1 MPTSVRRTTYPRFK
15 RIITARTLQEQWT
28 PTAAEW
34 TFAQQVTRHPQLRF
48 NLIILLKIFQQLHH
62 FPPITQ
68 IPDVISTHI
77 RTTLDLDLDLRL
89 GYPAIRTMYDHHK
102 AIRTHL
108 KVLPNGATT
117 RHIAVLAVYEAAQR
131 MNREA
136 DLINVAIEALIKANA
151 ELPTFSTLD
160 KIVERVGSLVE
171 RQIVARVGARLSE
184 PVIARLDQ
192 LVAAQG
198 VRQRTEFTRLKE
210 LPQKPTRDHLRTLE
224 DRLHWLESLADP
236 TTLLADV
243 AHSKIVHFAE
253 EIKSLDAALVREI
266 RAPRRYLMLLCLLY
280 QVQTQARDD
289 LIAMFRKYLKTLH
302 GRGQTA
308 LQKLRERQRE
318 TIEQLLA
325 VFTEVLETTEGQADD
340 AHLGPEV
347 RRVLNAHGG
356 GETLL
361 ADCLVLSEYNGQNY
375 LPLLPPLYA
384 PSRTVLFRLLNI
396 VEIEPTTEADGLVDA
411 LTLLRTLR
419 SLRKP
424 IIPASIPLD
433 FANNLWRRVIL
444 RTHGKR
450 KKRKVFDRRLFE
462 ICVFTYLAEGLK
474 TGDLA
479 VRGSAQ
485 YADFRTQLLPWEQ
498 CEPKLVDVCREVGL
512 ASTPQSFVFQLW
524 IWLKLVAEEVDQGY
538 PDQSSLVIADD
549 GTPVLKKLPKTV
561 PTQEVEAFEQVVHAR
576 MPSRSVLEVLWNT
589 AHWTDWPRHFGPLS
603 GSEPKMDNATIRYLL
618 ATFCYGSNLGP
629 AETERHTS
637 GAIAAQT
644 LSTINRQH
652 ISQPMLEAAR
662 RDIINVYNQL
672 DLPKLWGDATVASVD
687 GSQYDLAEDNLI
699 AEYSFRYRAK
709 GGIAYQHISDQYIAL
724 FTHFITCGTW
734 EAIYIIDGL
743 LKNTSDIQPTVI
755 HGDTQ
760 AQSTPVFALTYLLGI
775 DLIPRIRNWKELI
788 FFRPQ
793 KDVTYAHIDTLFGGT
808 IDWNLIETHWQDL
821 MQVAISIIE
830 GTILAST
837 ILRKLSHD
845 SKRNKLYKAFREVG
859 RVVRTVV
866 LLRSISSLELRQQVL
881 SMTNKVESFNNFAAW
896 VFFSNYGILD
906 TNDPA
911 EQEKRLHYRD
921 IVANALILQNTVDLS
936 QVLRQLRAEGYSVR
950 RALVAHLSPY
960 PTQHLRR
967 YGDYPLHF
975 EAMPEPIDPACD
987 LGDEGDE

>member
-15 RIITARTLQEQWT
+15 RIITARLLQERFT

-34 TFAQQVTRHPQLRF
+34 TMAQQVTRYPQLRLNF
-48 NLIILLKIFQQLHH
+48 VVLVKVFQYLHH
-62 FPPITQ
+62 FPPLEQ
-68 IPDVISTHI
+68 IPPAIVAHI
-77 RTTLDLDLDLRL
+77 RTTLRLDSDLPF
-89 GYPAIRTMYDHHK
+89 GYRAVRTMYDHHK
-102 AIRTHL
+102 AIRTAL
-108 KVLPNGATT
+108 KVLPNGAAT
-117 RHIAVLAVYEAAQR
+117 RHIAVHAVYEAAQR

-136 DLINVAIEALIKANA
+136 DLINVAIESLMKANA
-151 ELPTFSTLD
+151 EVPAFSTLD
-160 KIVERVGSLVE
+160 KIVERVGALVD
-171 RQIVARVGARLSE
+171 RQLVARVGARLTE
-184 PVIARLDQ
+184 PIMARLDQ

-198 VRQRTEFTRLKE
+198 TRQRTEFTRLKE

-224 DRLHWLESLADP
+224 DRLHWLEAIADP

-243 AHSKIVHFAE
+243 AHSKIIHFAE
-253 EIKSLDAALVREI
+253 ETKGLDAALVRDI
-266 RAPRRYLMLLCLLY
+266 RAPRRRLMLLCLLH
-280 QVQTQARDD
+280 QVQIQARDD
-289 LIAMFRKYLKTLH
+289 LILMFRKYLKTLH

-308 LQKLRERQRE
+308 LQKLRERQQE

-325 VFTEVLETTEGQADD
+325 VLTEVLETTEAQADD

-347 RRVLNAHGG
+347 RQILNAYGG
-356 GETLL
+356 GDTLL
-361 ADCLVLSEYNGQNY
+361 ADCLVISAYNGQNY

-384 PSRTVLFRLLNI
+384 ASRTVLFRLLDLLEI
-396 VEIEPTTEADGLVDA
+396 VPTTEDDGLMDA

-419 SLRKP
+419 RLRKP
-424 IIPASIPLD
+424 VIPATIDLD
-433 FANNLWRRVIL
+433 FANDLWRRVIV

-462 ICVFTYLAEGLK
+462 IGVFTYLAEGLK

-485 YADFRTQLLPWEQ
+485 YADFRTQLLPWDQ
-498 CEPKLVDVCREVGL
+498 CEPKVLDFCREVGL
-512 ASTPQSFVFQLW
+512 ASTPQGFVFQLW

-561 PTQEVEAFEQVVHAR
+561 PTQEMEAFEQVLHAR
-576 MPSRSVLEVLWNT
+576 MPSRSVLEALWNT
-589 AHWTDWPRHFGPLS
+589 AHWTDWSRHFGPLS
-603 GSEPKMDNATIRYLL
+603 GSEPKMANPTMRYLL

-629 AETERHTS
+629 AETERHTG

-652 ISQPMLEAAR
+652 ITQPMLEAAR
-662 RDIINVYNQL
+662 RDIITTYNQL
-672 DLPKLWGDATVASVD
+672 DLPKLWGDGTVAGVD

-724 FTHFITCGTW
+724 FSHFMTCGTW

-743 LKNTSDIQPTVI
+743 LKNTSEIQPLVI

-775 DLIPRIRNWKELI
+775 DLIPRIRNWKGLI

-793 KDVTYAHIDTLFGGT
+793 HDVTYQHIDTLFGGT
-808 IDWNLIETHWQDL
+808 IDWTLIETHWQDL
-821 MQVAISIIE
+821 MQVVISINE

-837 ILRKLSHD
+837 ILRKLRHD

-859 RVVRTVV
+859 RVIRTVV

-881 SMTNKVESFNNFAAW
+881 SMTNKVEAFNGFAAW
-896 VFFSNYGILD
+896 VFFSNYGIID

-921 IVANALILQNTVDLS
+921 VVANALILQNTIDLS
-936 QVLRQLRAEGYSVR
+936 QALRQLRAEGYPVR
-950 RALVAHLSPY
+950 RDLVAHLSPY

-967 YGDYPLHF
+967 YGDYPHHF
-975 EAMPEPIDPACD
+975 EHMPEPIDPTCD
-987 LGDEGDE
+987 LGDEGDG